1 MEKWPGI
8 IVKGVQGGQGWTENA
23 IPCSEW
29 QRPQGI

>member
-8 IVKGVQGGQGWTENA
+8 IVKGVQGGQGWTKNA